1 MSARCIAM
9 GLAPGMVVT
18 RTELSRWWMT
28 RNSQKPEAL
37 FEAGDW
43 RVDAVGNWL
52 DQFMR
57 GEASVSIAW
66 KDGRPSL
73 ADKD

>member
-1 MSARCIAM
+1 
-9 GLAPGMVVT
+9 MVVT

-28 RNSQKPEAL
+28 RNTQKPEAL

-43 RVDAVGNWL
+43 RIDAAGNWL
-52 DQFMR
+52 DGFLK
-57 GEASVSIAW
+57 GEANVTIGW

-73 ADKD
+73 EGK